1 MQGVRPDHEIA
12 TDRASVPA
20 VSDVTD
26 DRRADERTMSLNR
39 LSRNIFRH
47 LPVYVKTFGQ
57 MGALPPGW
65 RPDVPH
71 A

>member
-1 MQGVRPDHEIA
+1 M
-12 TDRASVPA
+12 
-20 VSDVTD
+20 SDVTD

-39 LSRNIFRH
+39 LSRNTFRH